1 MRVSC
6 PQYIPTPSCRR
17 SPTAPPQE
25 IPWHSA
31 RPRIRTRYPLLNQ
44 DRHAPPHAASP
55 IGRLAIG
62 RDERLVDGRRGL
74 PNRRRVFEGRADL
87 GYVNLGLTAEHA
99 TVDEKPSDSEVLKRT
114 SSAQRKLLSNK
125 DRSPERSLS
134 ISRNELDRNARSLP
148 NSPTFRHFE
157 PGSPSNLSCHRSFA
171 VEPGSEG
178 ARPGGAAPGRAAG
191 DGIRGHESTTMTML
205 PSANSYCDGS
215 EFQRPGH
222 MSSAFPEA
230 RRERP
235 ETARNEP
242 RNCHGHRFAP
252 TIPAFPA
259 NPGSTAKSPAG
270 STKRRAGENAGQ
282 KPFQTYQAHSRTLTL
297 HAKRPPRHRPARR
310 KSKTARRDRRAVR
323 HMLLRLSL
331 TPGRRPY
338 AARRPCRCAPT

>member
-74 PNRRRVFEGRADL
+74 PNRRREGRADL

-134 ISRNELDRNARSLP
+134 ISRNELDRNARCLP
-148 NSPTFRHFE
+148 NSATFRHFE
-157 PGSPSNLSCHRSFA
+157 PAPLLNQGWNRPFA

>member
-1 MRVSC
+1 MSSEFGDFSPFRARSAVKPGLESAFRRRAGIGGG
-6 PQYIPTPSCRR
+6 PAGRRR
-17 SPTAPPQE
+17 S
-25 IPWHSA
+25 
-31 RPRIRTRYPLLNQ
+31 
-44 DRHAPPHAASP
+44 
-55 IGRLAIG
+55 
-62 RDERLVDGRRGL
+62 
-74 PNRRRVFEGRADL
+74 
-87 GYVNLGLTAEHA
+87 
-99 TVDEKPSDSEVLKRT
+99 
-114 SSAQRKLLSNK
+114 
-125 DRSPERSLS
+125 
-134 ISRNELDRNARSLP
+134 
-148 NSPTFRHFE
+148 
-157 PGSPSNLSCHRSFA
+157 
-171 VEPGSEG
+171 
-178 ARPGGAAPGRAAG
+178 RPGGGRR
-191 DGIRGHESTTMTML
+191 DPWHESTTMTML